1 MPDLDQS
8 ALQRALDEIELRNL
22 YFRYARGV
30 DRLDPELLRSC
41 FHEDAYITTRNREV
55 RDDFV
60 KNVMVGLSR
69 FKMTQHVTTNVWV
82 EIDGDTAKG
91 EAYAQANHRAPGE
104 NGEPDTD
111 YRWGGRYVDR
121 FERRDGVWKFS
132 DRVVIHDMAR
142 VVKVTEVWDPPGLG
156 FTEGSHST
164 DDIVYREWGKESPP
178 GGTS

>member
-1 MPDLDQS
+1 MPELDQD
-8 ALQRALDEIELRNL
+8 ALQRVLDEIEVRNL

-41 FHEDAYITTRNREV
+41 FHEDAHITTRNREI

-82 EIDGDTAKG
+82 EVDGDTAKG
-91 EAYAQANHRAPGE
+91 DAYAQANHRAPGE

-121 FERRDGVWKFS
+121 FERRDGVWKFT
-132 DRVVIHDMAR
+132 DRVVIHDMDR

-164 DDIVYREWGKESPP
+164 DDIVYRDEGE
-178 GGTS
+178 TR

>member
-1 MPDLDQS
+1 MPDLDPD
-8 ALQRALDEIELRNL
+8 ALQRVLDETEIRNL

-41 FHEDAYITTRNREV
+41 FHADAHITTRNREV
-55 RDDFV
+55 RDDFE

-121 FERRDGVWKFS
+121 FERRDGV
-132 DRVVIHDMAR
+132 
-142 VVKVTEVWDPPGLG
+142 
-156 FTEGSHST
+156 
-164 DDIVYREWGKESPP
+164 
-178 GGTS
+178 

>member
-1 MPDLDQS
+1 MPELDQD
-8 ALQRALDEIELRNL
+8 ALQRVLDEIELRNL

-41 FHEDAYITTRNREV
+41 FHEDAHITTRNREI

-82 EIDGDTAKG
+82 EVEGDTAKG
-91 EAYAQANHRAPGE
+91 DAYAQANHRAPGE

-111 YRWGGRYVDR
+111 YR
-121 FERRDGVWKFS
+121 FERRDGVWKFT
-132 DRVVIHDMAR
+132 DRVVIHDMDR

-164 DDIVYREWGKESPP
+164 DDIVYRDEGE
-178 GGTS
+178 TR

>member
-1 MPDLDQS
+1 MPDLDQND
-8 ALQRALDEIELRNL
+8 LQRALDEIELRNL

-30 DRLDPELLRSC
+30 DRLDPETLRSC
-41 FHEDAYITTRNREV
+41 FHEDAHVTTRNREV

-91 EAYAQANHRAPGE
+91 DAYAQANHRAPGE

-132 DRVVIHDMAR
+132 DRIVIHDMDR
-142 VVKVTEVWDPPGLG
+142 VVRVDEVWDPPGLG

-164 DDIVYREWGKESPP
+164 DDIVYKE
-178 GGTS
+178 